1 MRGQA
6 HTLEGIIA
14 GLLLVTSL
22 VFALQ
27 VTAVT
32 PLSAST
38 SSQQLENQQEAVAN
52 GVLAAAAE
60 QNALKPAVVYGSDAA
75 SGETNGRFAF
85 HETTDDVFYQNG
97 PPTNRFGEVL
107 DRQLGDRGLAYN
119 VYVVYRTTGGGT
131 SQRRM
136 VYQGNPSDNAVAA
149 QRTVTLFDDD
159 VLYEPESDGDS
170 TDFDVAQPT
179 TTTLESAGDDFYAQ
193 DASTGSPVFNVV
205 EVEVVVWRQ

>member
-6 HTLEGIIA
+6 HALEGIIA

-85 HETTDDVFYQNG
+85 HETGGEVFYQNG
-97 PPTNRFGEVL
+97 PPTNRFGGIL

-131 SQRRM
+131 SERRM

-149 QRTVTLFDDD
+149 QWTVTLYDED
-159 VLYEPESDGDS
+159 VLYEPADGDPD
-170 TDFDVAQPT
+170 TFDVAQPT

-193 DASTGSPVFNVV
+193 ETSTGSPVFNVV
-205 EVEVVVWRQ
+205 EVEVIVWRQ